1 MEGFPYRKF
10 FFSRR
15 NGVVPGTGP
24 RILRSRD
31 LGYLRSGDLSI
42 FPNSLPLTSRFCHRT
57 RGITCALKSTGVAH
71 SQQAFPRQDI
81 TPAGATLW
89 ASDGVLETAEPGA
102 PVIYEE
108 GLMHL

>member
-1 MEGFPYRKF
+1 MDKAGFPYRKF

-24 RILRSRD
+24 GILRSRD

-42 FPNSLPLTSRFCHRT
+42 FPNSLPLSSRFRHQT
-57 RGITCALKSTGVAH
+57 QGITCALKSTGVAH

-81 TPAGATLW
+81 TPVILLSRVPLRPEPHSGLLM
-89 ASDGVLETAEPGA
+89 AS
-102 PVIYEE
+102 
-108 GLMHL
+108 